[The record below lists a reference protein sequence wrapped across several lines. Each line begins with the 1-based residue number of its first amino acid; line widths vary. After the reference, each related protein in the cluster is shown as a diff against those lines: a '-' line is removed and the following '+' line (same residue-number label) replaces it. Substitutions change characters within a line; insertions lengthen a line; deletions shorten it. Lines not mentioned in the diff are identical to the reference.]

1 MTEDKS
7 NRLQIYIILFNCKE
21 DVKTYEEIYQ
31 KELEAISFGEIIE
44 KRFKNLIQRNGSH
57 LSIMASGYKIYC
69 GTETG
74 QTISREIDIYGE
86 SGLYKFIALAKENDW
101 KIYDKSSNDFIDL
114 NFPERYSY
122 LEYKALKR
130 KKLMRGS

>member
-1 MTEDKS
+1 MIEDKS
-7 NRLQIYIILFNCKE
+7 NRLQIHIILFNCKE

-31 KELEAISFGEIIE
+31 KELEEISFSEIIE
-44 KRFKNLIQRNGSH
+44 NRFKKLIQRNGRH
-57 LSIMASGYKIYC
+57 LSIMASNYKIYC

-74 QTISREIDIYGE
+74 QTTSREIDIYGE

-114 NFPERYSY
+114 NFPEKYSY
-122 LEYKALKR
+122 LEYKELKR
-130 KKLMRGS
+130 